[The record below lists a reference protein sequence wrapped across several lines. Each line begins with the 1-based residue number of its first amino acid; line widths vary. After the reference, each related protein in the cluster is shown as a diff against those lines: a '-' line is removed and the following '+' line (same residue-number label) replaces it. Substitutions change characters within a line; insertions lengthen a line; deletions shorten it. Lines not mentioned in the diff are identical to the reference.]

1 MSAQKPRNMKK
12 IIFATWLLFGAL
24 WASAQAPHLYEHD
37 YPVITEVN
45 PQIRALMDSVS
56 MDSIEAI
63 ISHLSSYHTRRYDSR
78 FIYDV
83 QNWLYE
89 HYGSLDVD
97 TVIKHDFKLQN
108 LSITETGDNILAVQ
122 WGTKYPDEF
131 VICGAHY
138 DSYAYDGYDPDTIRS
153 PGADDNASGVSG
165 IIETA
170 RILSQ
175 YTFDRSIIY
184 ANWCAEECGLLGSA
198 AYAADCAAQGMDI
211 VGYFNLDMT
220 GYLEEGSDIH
230 VHLMYTTQDSTIA
243 NYVYNF
249 SHIYFPEMPIRQ
261 AWLEWGDSD
270 YSSFNR
276 NGYPAVHPFEDV
288 NASSPFIH
296 SRDDILGLSVNNLEQ
311 SKRFTELNLGLVA
324 TLAGLNNYSM
334 PENENTKVAL
344 YPNPADNEV
353 NILTEDGLQSITV
366 CNLLGQQIEAIA
378 LNGTNH
384 FVFKTNSYATG
395 IYMISIATEK
405 GVTTKRLIVK

>member
-1 MSAQKPRNMKK
+1 MKRFVF
-12 IIFATWLLFGAL
+12 IALFFVGGLAG
-24 WASAQAPHLYEHD
+24 WAQAPHIYEHD
-37 YPVITEVN
+37 YPVITEEN

-56 MDSIEAI
+56 MDSIEAKI
-63 ISHLSSYHTRRYDSR
+63 AHLSSYWTRRYDSR
-78 FIYDV
+78 YIYDV
-83 QNWLYE
+83 QDWLYDY
-89 HYGSLDVD
+89 YGSLGMD

-108 LSITETGDNILAVQ
+108 LSITETGDNILAIQ
-122 WGTKYPDEF
+122 WGTKNPEEF

-153 PGADDNASGVSG
+153 PGADDNASGVAG
-165 IIETA
+165 ILETA

-175 YTFDRSIIY
+175 YSFDRSIIY
-184 ANWCAEECGLLGSA
+184 ANWCAEEVGLLGSA
-198 AYAADCAAQGMDI
+198 AYAKECAEQSMDI

-220 GYLEEGSDIH
+220 GYLEEDSDIH
-230 VHLMYTTQDSTIA
+230 VHLMYTTQDSLIA

-296 SRDDILGLSVNNLEQ
+296 SRNDVLGLSVNNLEQ

-324 TLAGLNNYSM
+324 TLAGINNYAV
-334 PENENTKVAL
+334 PENETTKVAL
-344 YPNPADNEV
+344 YPNPAKDAV
-353 NILTEDGLQSITV
+353 NILAEDGLRSIIV
-366 CNLLGQQIEAIA
+366 CNFLGQQIEAFD
-378 LNGTNH
+378 LNGSNH
-384 FVFKTNSYATG
+384 FILNTSDYATG
-395 IYMISIATEK
+395 IYMINITTDN
-405 GVTTKRLIVK
+405 GVVAKRLVVR